1 MVQVFVPGIANT
13 LFCLQITT
21 SRMRAQQMRMPHFLR
36 TAAAQVDLQQHIAAA
51 LRAHSP
57 EARGEGSAFDVTPRL
72 QLQRPSQQPGW
83 YDHVSHQ
90 STDSQELSQHSH
102 SHAEA
107 DKAVTQAPALATSAA
122 FTSPAAHA
130 GEETELSPGNVLF
143 GPELQPH
150 LPPAADASTVPR
162 HAGKLQKRD
171 QVIVPDQA
179 DSTECHGGTTA
190 KQSAVWVKPN
200 IDPCTS

>member
-1 MVQVFVPGIANT
+1 MVQLFMPGVANT
-13 LFCLQITT
+13 LSCLQITT

-36 TAAAQVDLQQHIAAA
+36 TAAAQVHLQQHIAAA

-57 EARGEGSAFDVTPRL
+57 EARGESSALDVTPRL
-72 QLQRPSQQPGW
+72 QLQRPGQQPGW
-83 YDHVSHQ
+83 SDHVSHH
-90 STDSQELSQHSH
+90 SQELSQPSH

-107 DKAVTQAPALATSAA
+107 DKAVTQAPVLATSAA
-122 FTSPAAHA
+122 FTAPPAHA
-130 GEETELSPGNVLF
+130 GEDTELPPGNVLF
-143 GPELQPH
+143 GPVLQPH
-150 LPPAADASTVPR
+150 LPAADASTVPR

-190 KQSAVWVKPN
+190 KQSAE
-200 IDPCTS
+200 